1 MKTIKK
7 LFTLLFV
14 FTAFI
19 SCKEDFLEE
28 TDFGIVAP
36 SDVSATFNITQDNT
50 GLVTITP
57 TAIGAVSFDVDFGD
71 GSEVATGIAAGKHA
85 KHTYTEGNHTVGI
98 TANGLGG
105 LKTSASVEL
114 VVSFKAPQNLVV
126 AITNSETISKQIDV
140 VATADF
146 ATTFDVN
153 PGVDG
158 VEAVSANIG
167 ETASYVYAEAG
178 TYTVVVTAK
187 GGAIETTSESV
198 EFEVTAIMQPV
209 TSSDTPP
216 SRKITDVISIFSSVY
231 DDLTGTD
238 YYPNWG
244 QTTQYA
250 EFDLNGDKMIQYSK
264 LNYQG
269 VQFAAAQDVS
279 TMQYL
284 HMEVWTA
291 DLAALEIFP
300 ISVTTGEKSV
310 TKELTKDAWTTID
323 IPISAFTDQ
332 GLSMADIHQ
341 FKFVGSP
348 WNPDG
353 FGTVF
358 IDNVYFY
365 KNPSEPSPLAGKWKL
380 KPEAGALRVGPSAGS
395 GEWWSIDAAGVTA
408 RAVFFDDEYIFN
420 SDGSFNN
427 VLQDQ
432 TWVEGWQ
439 NGGAAEGAGAPVAPH
454 DGSASATYLH
464 NQTTNTVTING
475 KGAYIGLPKAVNAGE
490 LPNVNVPNSVAYN
503 VDLSDD
509 NNSAT
514 VTIEAGSGVWW
525 TFEIQRETV
534 SPTQLFGVWKL
545 SSEPGSLGVGPSK
558 GSTEWWNLDAAGV
571 TARSM
576 FVDDS
581 YSFMKDGSFANI
593 LGGETWVEGWQNG
606 GAAEGPGAPVA
617 PHDGSKINAF
627 NFDPIAGTITVIGE
641 GAYIG
646 LPKAVNEGE
655 LPNVAVPG
663 QVVYQ
668 VSFDDADTMSVSV
681 EAGSGVWWNY
691 KLVRATQKISG
702 TWKMALEAGSLGVGP
717 SKGDIGWWSIDDAG
731 LTARA
736 VYFDDEYIIGSA
748 GSFKNILGDQTWVE
762 GWQNGGAAEGPG
774 APVAPH
780 DGSVNSI
787 YVYDDVLGKI
797 TVYGKGA
804 YIGLPKAVNAGE
816 LPNVEV
822 PENVIYDVTF
832 VDDNTI
838 KVSVEAGSGVWWN
851 YKLVK

>member
-1 MKTIKK
+1 MKTINK

-36 SDVSATFNITQDNT
+36 SNVSATFNITQDNT

-57 TAIGAVSFDVDFGD
+57 TATGAVTFDVDFGD
-71 GSEVATGIAAGKHA
+71 GSEVATGITAGKHV
-85 KHTYTEGNHTVGI
+85 KHTYTEGSHTVGV
-98 TANGLGG
+98 TAKGLGG
-105 LKTSASVEL
+105 LSASASVDL

-126 AITNSETISKQIDV
+126 AITNSSTISKQIDV
-140 VATADF
+140 VATADY

-167 ETASYVYAEAG
+167 ETASYIYDEAG
-178 TYTVVVTAK
+178 TYTIVVTAK

-198 EFEVTAIMQPV
+198 EFEVTAIQQPV
-209 TSSDTPP
+209 TSADTPP
-216 SRKITDVISIFSSVY
+216 SRKITDVVSIYSSVY
-231 DDLTGTD
+231 DDVGDTD
-238 YYPNWG
+238 FYPNWG
-244 QTTQYA
+244 QATQFA
-250 EFDLNGDKMIQYSK
+250 EFDLNGDKMLQYSN

-269 VQFAAAQDVS
+269 IQFPTQDVS
-279 TMQYL
+279 NMQYL

-291 DLAALEIFP
+291 DLAALTIFP
-300 ISVTTGEKSV
+300 ISASTGEKSV
-310 TKELTKDAWTTID
+310 TKELTADSWTTID

-332 GLSMADIHQ
+332 GLSMADIFQ
-341 FKFVGSP
+341 FKLEDLDKS
-348 WNPDG
+348 DA
-353 FGTVF
+353 TIF
-358 IDNVYFY
+358 IDNIYFY

-380 KPEAGALRVGPSAGS
+380 KPEAGALRVGPSAGN

-427 VLQDQ
+427 VLGSE

-439 NGGAAEGAGAPVAPH
+439 NGGAAEGPGAPVAPH
-454 DGSASATYLH
+454 DGSASATYIH
-464 NQTTNTVTING
+464 DQSTNTVTING

-490 LPNVNVPNSVAYN
+490 LPNVAVPNSVAYN
-503 VDLSDD
+503 VELSDD

-606 GAAEGPGAPVA
+606 GAAEGPGAQVA

-627 NFDPIAGTITVIGE
+627 SFDPIAGTITVIGE

-668 VSFDDADTMSVSV
+668 VSFDDADTMRVSV
-681 EAGSGVWWNY
+681 EAGAGVWWNY

-717 SKGDIGWWSIDDAG
+717 NAGDVSWWSIDDAG

-736 VYFDDEYIIGSA
+736 VYFDDEYVIGSA
-748 GSFKNILGDQTWVE
+748 GSFKNVLGSETWVE

-780 DGSVNSI
+780 DGSTSSI

-797 TVYGKGA
+797 TVHGKGS

-822 PENVIYDVTF
+822 PENVTYNVTF
-832 VDDNTI
+832 IDDNTI
-838 KVSVEAGSGVWWN
+838 SVQIEAGSGVWWN

>member
-14 FTAFI
+14 FTAFV

-57 TAIGAVSFDVDFGD
+57 TAVGAVSFDVDFGD
-71 GSEVATGIAAGKHA
+71 GSEIATKIAAGKHA
-85 KHTYTEGNHTVGI
+85 KHTYTEGNHTVGV

-105 LKTSASVEL
+105 LKATATVDL

-167 ETASYVYAEAG
+167 DTATYIYDEAG
-178 TYTVVVTAK
+178 TYTITVTAK
-187 GGAIETTSESV
+187 GGAIETTSFSQ
-198 EFEVTAIMQPV
+198 EFEVTAIQQPV
-209 TSSDTPP
+209 VSADTPP
-216 SRKITDVISIFSSVY
+216 SRKITDVVSIFSSVY

-238 YYPNWG
+238 FFPNWG
-244 QTTQYA
+244 QSTKYTEY
-250 EFDLNGDKMIQYSK
+250 DLEGDKMIQYAN

-269 VQFAAAQDVS
+269 IQFESQDVS
-279 TMQYL
+279 NMQYL

-291 DLAALEIFP
+291 DLASLQIFP
-300 ISVTTGEKSV
+300 ISASTGEKFV
-310 TKELTKDAWTTID
+310 TKSLTADSWTTID
-323 IPISAFTDQ
+323 IPLSDFTDQ
-332 GLSMADIHQ
+332 GLSMADIFQ
-341 FKFVGSP
+341 FKLVD
-348 WNPDG
+348 PDG
-353 FGTVF
+353 SDKTIF
-358 IDNVYFY
+358 IDNIYFY
-365 KNPSEPSPLAGKWKL
+365 KNPSEPSPLAGKWKV
-380 KPEAGALRVGPSAGS
+380 KSEAGALRVGPGPGN
-395 GEWWSIDAAGVTA
+395 GEWWSIDSAGVTD

-420 SDGSFNN
+420 SDGSFQN
-427 VLQDQ
+427 VMQDQ

-439 NGGAAEGAGAPVAPH
+439 NGGGAEGPGAPVAPH
-454 DGSASATYLH
+454 DGSANATYIH
-464 NQTTNTVTING
+464 NQSTNTVTING

-490 LPNVNVPNSVAYN
+490 LPNVAVPNSVAYN
-503 VDLSDD
+503 VALSDD
-509 NNSAT
+509 KDSAT
-514 VTIEAGSGVWW
+514 VTIEAGGGVWW
-525 TFEIQRETV
+525 TFEIERQTV
-534 SPTQLFGVWKL
+534 SPTQLMGVWKL
-545 SSEPGSLGVGPSK
+545 SSEAGSLGVGPSP

-571 TARSM
+571 VARAVY
-576 FVDDS
+576 VDDS
-581 YSFMKDGSFANI
+581 YSFMSDGSFANI
-593 LGGETWVEGWQNG
+593 LGGETWVEGWQSG
-606 GAAEGPGAPVA
+606 GDEGAGVPVA
-617 PHDGSKINAF
+617 PYDGSKINAF
-627 NFDPIAGTITVIGE
+627 SFDPIASQITVIGE

-646 LPKAVNEGE
+646 LPKANNAGE

-663 QVVYQ
+663 QITYN
-668 VSFDDADTMSVSV
+668 VSFTDADSMTVSV
-681 EAGSGVWWNY
+681 EAGAGVWWTY

-717 SKGDIGWWSIDDAG
+717 SAGSVEWWSIDDAG

-736 VYFDDEYIIGSA
+736 VYFDDEYVIGSA
-748 GSFKNILGDQTWVE
+748 GSFKNILGSETWVE
-762 GWQNGGAAEGPG
+762 GWQNGGGAEGAG

-780 DGSVNSI
+780 DGSTNSI

-797 TVYGKGA
+797 TVHGKGS

-822 PENVIYDVTF
+822 PDHVTYNVTF

-838 KVSVEAGSGVWWN
+838 KVNVEAGGGVWWN

>member
-57 TAIGAVSFDVDFGD
+57 TAIGGVSFDVDFGD

-126 AITNSETISKQIDV
+126 AITNSATISKQIDV
-140 VATADF
+140 VATADY

-167 ETASYVYAEAG
+167 ETASYVYDEAG
-178 TYTVVVTAK
+178 TYTIVVTAK

-209 TSSDTPP
+209 TSADTPP
-216 SRKITDVISIFSSVY
+216 SRKITDLVSIYSSVY

-300 ISVTTGEKSV
+300 ISVSTGEKSV
-310 TKELTKDAWTTID
+310 VKELKKDEWTTID

-332 GLSMADIHQ
+332 GLSMSDIHQ

-348 WNPDG
+348 WNADG

-358 IDNVYFY
+358 IDNIYFY

-380 KPEAGALRVGPSAGS
+380 KQEAGALRVGPSAGS

-427 VLQDQ
+427 VLGSE

-439 NGGAAEGAGAPVAPH
+439 NGGAAEGPGAPVAPH
-454 DGSASATYLH
+454 DGSASATYIH

-490 LPNVNVPNSVAYN
+490 LPNVVVPNSVAYN

-509 NNSAT
+509 KDSAT
-514 VTIEAGSGVWW
+514 ITIEAGSGVWW
-525 TFEIQRETV
+525 TFEIERQTV

-558 GSTEWWNLDAAGV
+558 GSGEWWSLDAAGV
-571 TARSM
+571 ETRSM
-576 FVDDS
+576 YVDDS

-593 LGGETWVEGWQNG
+593 LGGQTWVEGWQNG
-606 GAAEGPGAPVA
+606 GAAEGPGAPVE

-627 NFDPIAGTITVIGE
+627 SFDPIASTITVIGE

-646 LPKAVNEGE
+646 LPKAVNAGE
-655 LPNVAVPG
+655 LPNVDVPG
-663 QVVYQ
+663 QVTYH
-668 VSFDDADTMSVSV
+668 VSFTDADSMSISI

-717 SKGDIGWWSIDDAG
+717 SEGSGEWWSIDDAG

-736 VYFDDEYIIGSA
+736 VYFDDEYVIGSA
-748 GSFKNILGDQTWVE
+748 GSFKNVLGDQTWVE

-822 PENVIYDVTF
+822 PENVIYNVTF